1 MLLFS
6 HSIMSN
12 FLWPHGLQHA
22 QLPCPS
28 SFPRAYSNSFPL
40 SQWCHPKI
48 RSSVFPFSYCFLSF
62 QASGCFPMNW
72 LFASGNQNV
81 GASPSVLPM
90 NIQGR
95 FTLGLIGL
103 ISLQSKG
110 LSSVFSNTTVHK
122 HQFFCTQLSLQSS
135 YHIHTHYWKTRS
147 LD

>member
-1 MLLFS
+1 MMGTGKTVNCYS
-6 HSIMSN
+6 HSFSQFSFSVVSN
-12 FLWPHGLQHA
+12 SLQPHGLQHNRSRY
-22 QLPCPS
+22 PS
-28 SFPRAYSNSFPL
+28 PTPRAYSNSFPL

-48 RSSVFPFSYCFLSF
+48 RASVFPFSYCFLSF

-110 LSSVFSNTTVHK
+110 FSRDSNTTVQK
-122 HQFFCTQLSLQSS
+122 HQFFGAQLSL
-135 YHIHTHYWKTRS
+135 
-147 LD
+147 